1 MMSINGI
8 NTQYQNYAASGTTGA
23 KSSSGSSSFDAFQ
36 KEVVNWE
43 KRIKDNID
51 KEKENDSNGS
61 IQMSEKQWRNLIKRV
76 DYAIDALK
84 GNVKEQEQ
92 EGKKQVEEKNLT
104 RKDTVAADS
113 KTDNTPIQ
121 FLNRELVL
129 R

>member
-1 MMSINGI
+1 MSINGI
-8 NTQYQNYAASGTTGA
+8 NTQYQNYAASGTAGA
-23 KSSSGSSSFDAFQ
+23 KGSSGSNSFDAFQ

>member
-84 GNVKEQEQ
+84 GNVKEQKQ